1 MMKLKRNIILFIMT
15 ALLLFVVSCRKQY
28 SPTEQHMADYG
39 WLLYEKA
46 TGRSDYEESKDWFL
60 SSVNE
65 DTTYMDGYNGLGW
78 SYGKLTEI
86 DSSLYYFQKG
96 LRFQPS
102 IYDTANVRYQLWAG
116 LCFANNAKGQ
126 NVFSVLFGDSLI
138 SDLTSG
144 LTSNPW
150 TFSHNNINSNS
161 KIDHLDVRVTLAA
174 SNFALGEFSTSV
186 NHMQKILSE
195 LSNTTSSFNPDVN
208 TVAGRTTLAVYID
221 SIQTILSSQ

>member
-1 MMKLKRNIILFIMT
+1 MRMKQNILILVMIFSV
-15 ALLLFVVSCRKQY
+15 FVLNSCRKQY
-28 SPTEQHMADYG
+28 KATEQHMADYG

-46 TGRSDYEESKDWFL
+46 TGRSDYENSKEWFL

-126 NVFSVLFGDSLI
+126 NASSVLFGDSLI
-138 SDLTSG
+138 SDLTTG

-174 SNFALGEFSTSV
+174 SNYALGDFNTSID
-186 NHMQKILSE
+186 HMQKILSE